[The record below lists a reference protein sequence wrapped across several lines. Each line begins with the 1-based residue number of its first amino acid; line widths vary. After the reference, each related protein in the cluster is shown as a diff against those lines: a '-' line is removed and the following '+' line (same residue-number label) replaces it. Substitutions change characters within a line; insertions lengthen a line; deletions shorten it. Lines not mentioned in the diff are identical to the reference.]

1 MFKKYAIEPNLVV
14 DWMNNPLRR
23 EMYRGAFGPGNGR
36 LVGKFP
42 ARWAEQVLE
51 TCPDNPPMLRSRV
64 VEYLSALGD
73 ALFDTNMPY
82 DERRVW
88 VENAAT
94 VQPRA
99 LFDAILARSPHAG
112 SPDVVDAWSG
122 FPPET
127 VWRVPSTLPLR
138 RTGATIAAALEPALS
153 RATDIILVDPMLQAD
168 EARYRDF
175 LLALLRTAVGGRSPS
190 ALTRVHYFCRPKLEW
205 TAFDTCCRSLLPA
218 AVPRGVT
225 LQVIKIEG
233 VTGGE
238 WIHDRFILTN
248 RGGWQLQ
255 SGLDEA
261 PGGAT
266 SDLGTLSIES
276 FTRRWADYAVSVPF
290 RETGRITVHGSA

>member
-1 MFKKYAIEPNLVV
+1 MFKKFAIEPNLVL
-14 DWMNNPLRR
+14 DWMGNPFRR
-23 EMYRGAFGPGNGR
+23 DLYKGAFGPGTGR

-42 ARWAEQVLE
+42 SRWVDQVLE
-51 TCPDNPPMLRSRV
+51 SCPDNPPLLRPRV
-64 VEYLSALGD
+64 VEYLNALGD
-73 ALFDTNMPY
+73 ALFDVSMPF
-82 DERRVW
+82 DDRRPW
-88 VENAAT
+88 IENAVA

-99 LFDAILARSPHAG
+99 AFAAILAQRPHATC
-112 SPDVVDAWSG
+112 PDVVDAWGSI
-122 FPPET
+122 PPEA
-127 VWRVPSTLPLR
+127 VWRVPSTLPLM

-168 EARYRDF
+168 QARYRDF
-175 LLALLRTAVGGRSPS
+175 LLALLRTAVGSRSPS
-190 ALTRVHYFCRPKLEW
+190 ALTRVHYFCRPRPEW
-205 TAFDTCCRSLLPA
+205 TAFDTHCRSLLPA

-225 LQVIKIEG
+225 LQVIKIDG
-233 VTGGE
+233 VAGGE

-261 PGGAT
+261 PSGAT

-290 RETGRITVHGSA
+290 RKTGRITVHGSA